1 MTIQLRLD
9 GPALAALFPEG
20 TEARIELQKAVVAEF
35 VRKHMTAAVP
45 EDVKKLVVEQRAK
58 AVQDVLREFGGIST
72 FGVQLTPIFKDAVRN
87 EVRKA
92 VHEFVTQQLQASLAE
107 TTKDLLSETD
117 TYVRKHVEIKTD
129 EAIDKAVRARFDS
142 ALKKI

>member
-20 TEARIELQKAVVAEF
+20 SEARLELQKAVVAEF
-35 VRKHMTAAVP
+35 VRKHLTAAVP
-45 EDVKKLVVEQRAK
+45 DDVKKLVVEQRAK
-58 AVQDVLREFGGIST
+58 AVNDVLREFGGLST
-72 FGVQLTPIFKDAVRN
+72 FGVQLSPVFKDTVRN
-87 EVRKA
+87 EVRQT
-92 VHEFVTQQLQASLAE
+92 VQQFVTEQLQISLAE

-117 TYVRKHVEIKTD
+117 TYVRKHVELKTD
-129 EAIDKAVRARFDS
+129 EAISTAVRERFAA